1 MSRFK
6 RKNEHLLIAAR
17 AKPERAD
24 FTEISFVHDCLPEL
38 DLGQIS
44 LETDYLGRTHR
55 SPFFINAIT
64 GGTGLARAINASL
77 AAVAGQLSLPMAV
90 GSQLVAL
97 KNPACRDSFTVVREF
112 NPHGQIWANIGS
124 YATVEMALQAIEM
137 VRADALQ
144 IHLNVAQELAMNEG
158 ECTFAGALE
167 RIKEIVQKAGVPV
180 IVKEVGFGMAAEA
193 VAKLTAVGVKALD
206 CGGRGGTDFLKIE
219 AIRHGQVRP
228 NRIKTWGIPSAIS
241 LVETLK
247 TADFRTEVFAGGGI
261 WDATDLAKALILGAR
276 AVGMAGLP
284 LYYLLRK
291 GRGALV
297 RKLESIEQELKAVML
312 SIGAGSIRQLAEK
325 PLVISG
331 YTAEW
336 LERRGF
342 DPDDYARRSLKAPGE
357 KDNDA

>member
-44 LETDYLGRTHR
+44 LETEYLGRTHR
-55 SPFFINAIT
+55 SPLFINAIT
-64 GGTGLARAINASL
+64 GGTSLARAINASL
-77 AAVAGQLSLPMAV
+77 AEVAAQLSLPMAV

-97 KNPACRDSFTVVREF
+97 DHPACRESFNVVRKF

-137 VRADALQ
+137 IRADALQ

-158 ECTFAGALE
+158 ECNFAGTLE
-167 RIKEIVQKAGVPV
+167 RIKEISQKAGVPV
-180 IVKEVGFGMAAEA
+180 IAA
-193 VAKLTAVGVKALD
+193 GVNALD
-206 CGGRGGTDFLKIE
+206 IGGCGGTDFLKIE
-219 AIRHGQVRP
+219 ASRRGRG
-228 NRIKTWGIPSAIS
+228 RRTKERTWGIPSAIS
-241 LVETLK
+241 LIETLN
-247 TADFRTEVFAGGGI
+247 TAGSKTEVLAGGGL
-261 WDATDLAKALILGAR
+261 WDATDLAKALALGAK

-291 GRGALV
+291 GRHGLM
-297 RKLESIEQELKAVML
+297 RKFELIEKDLKAVMFKV
-312 SIGAGSIRQLAEK
+312 GAGSTRQLAEK

-331 YTAEW
+331 YTAQW
-336 LERRGF
+336 LEKRGF
-342 DPDDYARRSLKAPGE
+342 DPAYYARRSLQAMGE
-357 KDNDA
+357 NESDG